1 MAGGMGLSP
10 GGGTK
15 IPHASKIL
23 HAEKKKKKEKE
34 SQSGKKILQP
44 VQPRRASS
52 LDYVKNS
59 YKWVC
64 TLTDKLNQ
72 RAEHLEIQMAKIY
85 DNVHDLISNQGN
97 SSWDFTTVL
106 KKISNNVKIWYK

>member
-10 GGGTK
+10 DGGIK

-23 HAEKKKKKEKE
+23 HAAKKKKKSEKE
-34 SQSGKKILQP
+34 SQSGKRILQH

-59 YKWVC
+59 YK
-64 TLTDKLNQ
+64 
-72 RAEHLEIQMAKIY
+72 
-85 DNVHDLISNQGN
+85 
-97 SSWDFTTVL
+97 
-106 KKISNNVKIWYK
+106 